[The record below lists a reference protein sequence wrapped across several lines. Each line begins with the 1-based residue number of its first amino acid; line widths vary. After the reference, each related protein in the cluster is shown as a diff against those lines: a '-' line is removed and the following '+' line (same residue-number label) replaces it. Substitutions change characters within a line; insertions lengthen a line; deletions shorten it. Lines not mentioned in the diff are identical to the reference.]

1 MKEECGLKNETDSYT
16 IYTLKIALKD
26 GKNKK
31 FAWEN
36 FDHSMLFAM
45 LKTIFIGLSLEK
57 TPWFPHAKT
66 TFYNLLACDY
76 RILIRK

>member
-16 IYTLKIALKD
+16 IYILKIALKD

-36 FDHSMLFAM
+36 FDH
-45 LKTIFIGLSLEK
+45 
-57 TPWFPHAKT
+57 
-66 TFYNLLACDY
+66 
-76 RILIRK
+76 